1 MSFDRRTSSSRGKIP
16 WAAPAM
22 IITVA
27 VLVIWPVWAG
37 LYTDWLWF
45 QDLNYGVVFSTVLG
59 TQAMLGLAV
68 GLFAAAFA
76 WLNFRLA
83 VRLSP
88 TTQHFGTSYGTPEEG
103 TPLSELAAMGGM
115 IHRFIIPA
123 SLAIGVFAG
132 MFASSLAKLRSTRK
146 TSKRAS
152 GQSRT
157 FACGISNPCSTPSGR
172 SRRFARITSSMPW
185 TMTVTG

>member
-1 MSFDRRTSSSRGKIP
+1 
-16 WAAPAM
+16 M

-123 SLAIGVFAG
+123 SLAIGVF
-132 MFASSLAKLRSTRK
+132 
-146 TSKRAS
+146 
-152 GQSRT
+152 
-157 FACGISNPCSTPSGR
+157 
-172 SRRFARITSSMPW
+172 
-185 TMTVTG
+185 